1 MTIDSNDTLTKAETG
16 VEENTDIIDDMKRR
30 SRFPEINDRKILI
43 CEDPTKN
50 KLDINDLM
58 KVMKHPKME
67 KLFLLDRAWY
77 PLITEDMITIIQN
90 QFDKCYESDKQ
101 AILNGKM
108 KGGNVL
114 SRTEEILNRIY
125 ERAFVVI
132 TEVSD
137 HYVKCAIIIN
147 TEMNLEYNDGLIGM
161 RIFLIHRYQKEDSIV
176 VNDFRAC
183 NRRCFKDYLNTNNRN
198 I

>member
-1 MTIDSNDTLTKAETG
+1 MTTESHDTLTKAEAG
-16 VEENTDIIDDMKRR
+16 VKENTDIIDDMRRR

-90 QFDKCYESDKQ
+90 QFDRCYESDKQ

-114 SRTEEILNRIY
+114 SRTEEILNKIY

-132 TEVSD
+132 TDVSEK
-137 HYVKCAIIIN
+137 YARCAIIIN
-147 TEMNLEYNDGLIGM
+147 TDMNLEYNDGLIGM
-161 RIFLIHRYQKEDSIV
+161 RIFSVHRYQKEDSIV
-176 VNDFRAC
+176 INDFRAH
-183 NRRCFKDYLNTNNRN
+183 NRHCFRDSAPV
-198 I
+198 

>member
-1 MTIDSNDTLTKAETG
+1 MTTESRDTLTKAEAG
-16 VEENTDIIDDMKRR
+16 VEENADIIDDMKRR
-30 SRFPEINDRKILI
+30 SRFPELDKQKIVI
-43 CEDPTKN
+43 SGDPTKN
-50 KLDINDLM
+50 KLNIDNLM

-101 AILNGKM
+101 AILNNKM

-114 SRTEEILNRIY
+114 SRTEEILNRVY

-132 TEVSD
+132 TDVSEK
-137 HYVKCAIIIN
+137 YARCAIIIN
-147 TEMNLEYNDGLIGM
+147 TDMNLEYNDGLIGM
-161 RIFLIHRYQKEDSIV
+161 RIFLVHRYQKEDSIV
-176 VNDFRAC
+176 INDFRAH
-183 NRRCFKDYLNTNNRN
+183 NRHCFRDSAPV
-198 I
+198 

>member
-1 MTIDSNDTLTKAETG
+1 MTTESHDTLTKAEAG
-16 VEENTDIIDDMKRR
+16 AKENTDIIDDMKRR

-58 KVMKHPKME
+58 KVMKHPNMSR
-67 KLFLLDRAWY
+67 LFLFDRAWY
-77 PLITEDMITIIQN
+77 SLITDDMIDIIKN
-90 QFDKCYESDKQ
+90 QFEKCYETDRQ

-114 SRTEEILNRIY
+114 SRTEEILNRVY
-125 ERAFVVI
+125 EKAFITI
-132 TEVSD
+132 TEMSD
-137 HYVKCAIIIN
+137 TYARCAIIIN
-147 TEMNLEYNDGLIGM
+147 TDMNLEYNDGLIGM
-161 RIFLIHRYQKEDSIV
+161 RIFLVHRYQKEDTIV

-183 NRRCFKDYLNTNNRN
+183 NRHCFRDKSEL
-198 I
+198 

>member
-1 MTIDSNDTLTKAETG
+1 MEDK
-16 VEENTDIIDDMKRR
+16 
-30 SRFPEINDRKILI
+30 KILI
-43 CEDPTKN
+43 CEDPSKD
-50 KLDINDLM
+50 KLSVDDLM
-58 KVMKHPKME
+58 KIMKHPKME

-77 PLITEDMITIIQN
+77 PLITEDMVTIIQN

-137 HYVKCAIIIN
+137 RYARCAIIIN
-147 TEMNLEYNDGLIGM
+147 TDMNLEYNDGLIGM
-161 RIFLIHRYQKEDSIV
+161 RIFSVHRYRKEDAIV
-176 VNDFRAC
+176 INDFRAH
-183 NRRCFKDYLNTNNRN
+183 NRHCFRDSTPV
-198 I
+198 

>member
-1 MTIDSNDTLTKAETG
+1 MTMKSHDTLTKAEAG
-16 VEENTDIIDDMKRR
+16 VEENIDIIDDMRQR
-30 SRFPEINDRKILI
+30 SRFPEINNQKILI

-50 KLDINDLM
+50 KLAIDDLM

-67 KLFLLDRAWY
+67 KLFILDRAWY
-77 PLITEDMITIIQN
+77 SFITEDMITAIQD

-161 RIFLIHRYQKEDSIV
+161 RIFLVHRYQKEDSIV

>member
-1 MTIDSNDTLTKAETG
+1 MTTESRDTLTKAEAG
-16 VEENTDIIDDMKRR
+16 VEENTDIIDDMRHR

-50 KLDINDLM
+50 KLNIDDLM

-132 TEVSD
+132 TEMSD
-137 HYVKCAIIIN
+137 TYARCAIIIN
-147 TEMNLEYNDGLIGM
+147 TDMNLEYNDGLIGM
-161 RIFLIHRYQKEDSIV
+161 RIFLVHRYQKEDYIV
-176 VNDFRAC
+176 VSDFRAH
-183 NRRCFKDYLNTNNRN
+183 NRHCFRDSTPV
-198 I
+198 

>member
-1 MTIDSNDTLTKAETG
+1 MTTESRDTLTKAEAGTK
-16 VEENTDIIDDMKRR
+16 ENTDIIDDMRRR

-58 KVMKHPKME
+58 KVMKHLNMTR
-67 KLFLLDRAWY
+67 LFLFDRAWY
-77 PLITEDMITIIQN
+77 PLITDDMIDIIKD
-90 QFDKCYESDKQ
+90 QFEKCYETDRQ

-132 TEVSD
+132 TEMSD
-137 HYVKCAIIIN
+137 TYARCAIIIN
-147 TEMNLEYNDGLIGM
+147 TDMNLEYNDGLIGM
-161 RIFLIHRYQKEDSIV
+161 RIFLVHRYQKEDSIV

-183 NRRCFKDYLNTNNRN
+183 NRHCFRDKSKL
-198 I
+198 

>member
-1 MTIDSNDTLTKAETG
+1 MTTESRDTLTKAEAG
-16 VEENTDIIDDMKRR
+16 VEENTDIIDDMRHR

-50 KLDINDLM
+50 KLNIDDLM

-132 TEVSD
+132 TEMSD
-137 HYVKCAIIIN
+137 TYARCAIIIN
-147 TEMNLEYNDGLIGM
+147 TDMNLEYNDGLIGM
-161 RIFLIHRYQKEDSIV
+161 RIFLVHRYQKEDSIV
-176 VNDFRAC
+176 VSDFRAH
-183 NRRCFKDYLNTNNRN
+183 NRHCFRDSTPV
-198 I
+198 